1 MKIENKNE
9 ISQFSTWSLPNSI
22 PKFFGFLI
30 TKIKFF
36 TTLNYHFFKPFRIV
50 KKIEAIMH
58 RKLIA
63 YKTTLKN
70 HGNANLSLFEFILNA
85 LFWTV
90 FILNDCIVFFNL
102 SYLVW
107 NFLVFLNKN
116 AKSISGKNIDKSI
129 RPPIRTLIENSWINF
144 KKTDLI

>member
-9 ISQFSTWSLPNSI
+9 MSQFSTWSLPNSI
-22 PKFFGFLI
+22 PKFFKFLK
-30 TKIKFF
+30 TNMKFF
-36 TTLNYHFFKPFRIV
+36 ATLSYFFKPFRIV
-50 KKIEAIMH
+50 KKIEATMH

-85 LFWTV
+85 LFWAV

-129 RPPIRTLIENSWINF
+129 RPPIRTLIENCYKLNKFLKWI
-144 KKTDLI
+144 